1 MNDKNPEQINLDIL
15 KHVENLS
22 NRLNEVIGSKT
33 KSVFEKYPITF
44 ALLVLFGV
52 IAVSEGAKGI
62 LESLGI
68 FNGHPWQLLFLGLVI
83 LLVTGSVY
91 KKLDK

>member
-1 MNDKNPEQINLDIL
+1 MNDKNEQEISLDIL

-22 NRLNEVIGSKT
+22 EQINLKMASNT
-33 KSVFEKYPITF
+33 KSIFRRYPLTF

-52 IAVSEGAKGI
+52 VAVTEGIKGVY
-62 LESLGI
+62 
-68 FNGHPWQLLFLGLVI
+68 LLFTGLLI
-83 LLVTGSVY
+83 LIITGSVY